1 MLFKTS
7 FKKKQLKLTLDCFI
21 ILYSNFFFLQIN
33 DYIKACSNTNIV
45 LNMSLTNLLFG
56 KRKSRIS
63 TEAPK
68 VYIKSYNISFKI
80 FSSASLMCNATKK
93 SIFFKPFLDSFL
105 LKLNSQ
111 YYKYNLYF
119 LHIFNTNNI
128 IFSWD
133 FLYRLL

>member
-7 FKKKQLKLTLDCFI
+7 IKKKQLKLTLDCFI
-21 ILYSNFFFLQIN
+21 ILNSNFFFLQIN
-33 DYIKACSNTNIV
+33 DYIKACSNTNI
-45 LNMSLTNLLFG
+45 LFNMSLTNLLFG
-56 KRKSRIS
+56 KRTSRLS

-68 VYIKSYNISFKI
+68 VYKKSYNISFRS

-128 IFSWD
+128 IFS
-133 FLYRLL
+133 